1 MSHNPKIFQLF
12 AHLKDSYLPVNALP
26 SDNGENKTGRSKT
39 KSQIKTVSHEDN
51 ISTDSFLFSPLNKE
65 KLNST

>member
-12 AHLKDSYLPVNALP
+12 AHLKDSYLPVNTLP
-26 SDNGENKTGRSKT
+26 SDNGENKMGRSKT